1 VVVEKE
7 GAGKV
12 LVLAA
17 SAMIAHVLLC
27 RGLPMV
33 GVRTLQSSTR
43 PLFGFERQSRT
54 TCANPRNAP
63 TLAAIG
69 MPGATGRFNHLNPKG
84 SLKELVEKI

>member
-27 RGLPMV
+27 RWLPMV
-33 GVRTLQSSTR
+33 GVRALQSSPATFR
-43 PLFGFERQSRT
+43 LRALVTDNMRESEKRAYLGSHRYAWCNRGVQS
-54 TCANPRNAP
+54 PQ
-63 TLAAIG
+63 
-69 MPGATGRFNHLNPKG
+69 PKG
-84 SLKELVEKI
+84 SLKELVEKT